1 MSTYHD
7 FLTDAEADRLA
18 NIIVDVADML
28 RVRRELNA
36 EAEQI
41 RKRARQRME
50 RAQMS
55 DRRQADRQAIN
66 ACWAEIRLAR
76 A

>member
-1 MSTYHD
+1 MTYHD

-36 EAEQI
+36 DAEQI

-55 DRRQADRQAIN
+55 DRQAIN